1 MRILLTVC
9 TAALLLLG
17 VAAPV
22 AFEPF
27 RMPVG
32 ARILAADPRSGG
44 WSVSGVID
52 VPYVQ
57 ACKQLI
63 SAATGSGWAFRH
75 EIPLGRKNDRTL
87 LSFVRGRDELTLLI
101 TRVATAKTTFSCGI
115 AAREERDHGR

>member
-32 ARILAADPRSGG
+32 ARILAADPRNGG

-63 SAATGSGWAFRH
+63 AAA
-75 EIPLGRKNDRTL
+75 NA
-87 LSFVRGRDELTLLI
+87 RGGADNI
-101 TRVATAKTTFSCGI
+101 TVVLMTKK
-115 AAREERDHGR
+115 D